1 MSDSVLF
8 RINNWKKHQH
18 YPGESRNQIWIK
30 LYKDILRSDAW
41 VSMTDA
47 EKGQFIGLS
56 LIVNSSGEYRVNA
69 ANMLRTYGEH
79 MANIRQTACLR
90 RAPDLRRFENLGLI
104 TIEIDLNESS
114 ASNLL
119 AIEEKRREEKKENTK
134 LDSITPTDPNYKHPT
149 KEEQLR
155 KVLEL
160 GMLKT
165 LPDRSSR
172 NLDESIEASHKM
184 RENKNLE
191 RLGRL

>member
-1 MSDSVLF
+1 MSDLVLF

-47 EKGQFIGLS
+47 EKGQLIGLM

-79 MANIRQTACLR
+79 TANIRQTACLR

-134 LDSITPTDPNYKHPT
+134 LDSITSRKLENFGSKIKPGN
-149 KEEQLR
+149 EQIQEAIN
-155 KVLEL
+155 K
-160 GMLKT
+160 GILKRAT
-165 LPDRSSR
+165 PPLALSGQGVAG
-172 NLDESIEASHKM
+172 EV
-184 RENKNLE
+184 
-191 RLGRL
+191 